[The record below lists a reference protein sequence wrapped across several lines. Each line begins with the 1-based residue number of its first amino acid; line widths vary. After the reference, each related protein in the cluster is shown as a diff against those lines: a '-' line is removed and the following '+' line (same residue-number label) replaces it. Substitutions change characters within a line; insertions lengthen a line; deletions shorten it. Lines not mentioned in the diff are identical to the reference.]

1 MWDWISIDR
10 KLNLPYSLNRAI
22 IITLEIK
29 IMLRKLG
36 GKLARLSGEYMP
48 DSFIFAII
56 LTFATYIMGILI
68 ADNGPFQMIRH
79 WYNGFWELLEFGMQ
93 MVLILVTGHALA
105 GSPLMRNLLNRVASV
120 PRNPAQAIYLTGFV
134 SCILGLIHWGFGL
147 IGGGILAVY
156 MARSAREK
164 GIRLHYPLL
173 VATAYLPLLIW
184 HNGFSGTAPLTCAT
198 PGHFLEAEIGLIS
211 TTQTLL
217 SWSNI
222 IIALA
227 ILLIC
232 PLVMMLMLPVRE
244 DEIITAELTLIEK
257 AMQTEDEEK
266 TDLSTFS
273 LRLEN
278 SRIINLA
285 ICIMGFAYLVY
296 YFATKGTL
304 NLNIVNFLFLIM
316 GMALWKTPI
325 RYVRAVADATKG
337 VSGIILQFPFYAG
350 IMGMMK
356 FSGLV
361 AIIAGWF
368 VAASNQFTYPLWVLI
383 SAGLVN
389 LFVPSGGG
397 QLAVQGPI
405 LVKAAGELG
414 VPISKTIVALSCG
427 DELTNMVQPFWAIAL
442 LGIARLKPKDI
453 FGYCIVVMIFAF
465 IIMALGL
472 MFID

>member
-1 MWDWISIDR
+1 
-10 KLNLPYSLNRAI
+10 
-22 IITLEIK
+22 
-29 IMLRKLG
+29 
-36 GKLARLSGEYMP
+36 MP
-48 DSFIFAII
+48 DSFIFATI
-56 LTFATYIMGILI
+56 LTFITYIMGMLI
-68 ADNGPFQMIRH
+68 ADNGPFEMIRH

-105 GSPLMRNLLNRVASV
+105 GSPLMRSLLNRVAAI
-120 PRNPAQAIYLTGFV
+120 PRNPVQAIYLTGFV

-156 MARSAREK
+156 MARSALEK

-184 HNGFSGTAPLTCAT
+184 HNGLSGSAPLLCAT
-198 PGHFLEAEIGLIS
+198 PGHFLEAEIGLIP

-222 IIALA
+222 IIALG
-227 ILLIC
+227 ILVIC
-232 PLVMMLMLPVRE
+232 PLAMMLMLPVRE
-244 DEIITAELTLIEK
+244 NEVITADLKLIEK
-257 AMQTEDEEK
+257 AIPTGYEEETE
-266 TDLSTFS
+266 LSTFS
-273 LRLEN
+273 LHLEN
-278 SRIINLA
+278 SRIITLA
-285 ICIMGFAYLVY
+285 ICIMGFVYLVY
-296 YFATKGTL
+296 YFATNGIAL
-304 NLNIVNFLFLIM
+304 NLNIVNFLFLMM
-316 GMALWKTPI
+316 GMAFWKTPI

-361 AIIAGWF
+361 TIIAGWF
-368 VAASNQFTYPLWVLI
+368 VAISNQFTYPLWVLI
-383 SAGLVN
+383 SAALVN

-397 QLAVQGPI
+397 QVAVQGPI
-405 LVKAAGELG
+405 LVKAGGELG
-414 VPISKTIVALSCG
+414 VPISKTIIAFSCG

-453 FGYCIVVMIFAF
+453 FGYCFVIMFFAF

-472 MFID
+472 LFID

>member
-1 MWDWISIDR
+1 
-10 KLNLPYSLNRAI
+10 
-22 IITLEIK
+22 
-29 IMLRKLG
+29 MLRNLG
-36 GKLARLSGEYMP
+36 SLLARWSGRYMP
-48 DSFIFAII
+48 DSFLFALI
-56 LTFATYIMGILI
+56 LTFVTYLMGILI
-68 ADNGPFQMIRH
+68 AHNGPFKMIQN

-105 GSPLMRNLLNRVASV
+105 GSPLMRSFLNRVAAI
-120 PRNPAQAIYLTGFV
+120 PRNPTQAIYLTGFV

-147 IGGGILAVY
+147 IGGGILAIY

-198 PGHFLEAEIGLIS
+198 PGHILEVEIGLIPTS
-211 TTQTLL
+211 ETLF

-222 IIALA
+222 IIALG

-232 PLVMMLMLPVRE
+232 PLAMMLMLPVSK
-244 DEIITAELTLIEK
+244 DEIITADPTLIEQ
-257 AMQTEDEEK
+257 AIPTEDEEK
-266 TDLSTFS
+266 TELTTFS

-278 SRIINLA
+278 SGIITLA
-285 ICIMGFAYLVY
+285 ICIMGLAYLVY

-304 NLNIVNFLFLIM
+304 NLNIVNFLFLMM

-337 VSGIILQFPFYAG
+337 VSGVILQFPFYAG

-361 AIIAGWF
+361 TIIAGWF
-368 VAASNQFTYPLWVLI
+368 VAISNQFTYPLWVLI

-397 QLAVQGPI
+397 QVAVQGPI
-405 LVKAAGELG
+405 IVKAAGELG
-414 VPISKTIVALSCG
+414 VPISKTIVAFSCG

-453 FGYCIVVMIFAF
+453 IGYCIVAMLFAF